1 ATNSAAEAVWVGA
14 RTQKNPAAC
23 AAGFQGTMA
32 AGESGQPVVF
42 TQALRAA
49 LVALAAA
56 PLACSVADSIW
67 PLAIWPMASLVCS
80 ELAKA
85 SWPALTLR
93 STFSR
98 AICTPFGHRVL

>member
-1 ATNSAAEAVWVGA
+1 MNGQS
-14 RTQKNPAAC
+14 RTGGHKKNPAAR

-32 AGESGQPVVF
+32 AGERGQPVVGG
-42 TQALRAA
+42 QAFLAA
-49 LVALAAA
+49 LVALAAT

-67 PLAIWPMASLVCS
+67 PLAIWPMASLVFS
-80 ELAKA
+80 ELAKT